1 MSFRMSKSV
10 VLFAFVL
17 MALPVLAFAQTSRLE
32 GMTLQGDYVKDYTNI
47 YGYPSQVANVG
58 NLAYGELG
66 NTFGVG
72 TGVVDRG
79 FGSVIGNLM
88 EGRTGAWAIHL
99 RELSPQLGTG
109 DNSSVNS
116 ADPNFNMNEEF
127 DLMWAKKAGT
137 TSFGLRLNR
146 SFWGSTVSPPSPG
159 VQTKLKFDPTAGA
172 TAADSNAR
180 NLSRNTYGFGGGVGF
195 EMNPNTSVEI
205 GLLYQSRTFESTGNV
220 ATPGV
225 TEKEDKPTS
234 FLLSGRAMWQWQSNI
249 MVTPMFKWY
258 TYDLSRKVSS
268 PSGTRSSENTLKGW
282 QIGAAAN
289 WSLGSNDML
298 VWGLDFIQNK
308 VDQTDALFGT
318 PGVGGGPGIG
328 AAANSTITE
337 NIAPRLFAAL
347 ETHVNPWL
355 TVRMGASKGAFTKF
369 KTQSKVS
376 GGTITETTAA
386 TFDMNIGAG
395 VKLGTLQLDAVL
407 ANNAFQFSNGLLGG
421 TSPTG
426 GFFPKV
432 SATYSF

>member
-205 GLLYQSRTFESTGNV
+205 GRKEVEVAQLRYERGLSNNLDVVTAESNLLTAESRRIATLADSAV
-220 ATPGV
+220 AR
-225 TEKEDKPTS
+225 
-234 FLLSGRAMWQWQSNI
+234 LSLRAMLGI
-249 MVTPMFKWY
+249 LDP
-258 TYDLSRKVSS
+258 RK
-268 PSGTRSSENTLKGW
+268 
-282 QIGAAAN
+282 
-289 WSLGSNDML
+289 D
-298 VWGLDFIQNK
+298 
-308 VDQTDALFGT
+308 
-318 PGVGGGPGIG
+318 
-328 AAANSTITE
+328 
-337 NIAPRLFAAL
+337 
-347 ETHVNPWL
+347 
-355 TVRMGASKGAFTKF
+355 
-369 KTQSKVS
+369 
-376 GGTITETTAA
+376 
-386 TFDMNIGAG
+386 
-395 VKLGTLQLDAVL
+395 VK
-407 ANNAFQFSNGLLGG
+407 
-421 TSPTG
+421 
-426 GFFPKV
+426 
-432 SATYSF
+432 